1 MSWTSW
7 GRSYLVLYLVGPWNI
22 LSTMGARRQCY
33 WADDS
38 ESVFQIAEYL
48 FALAGLD
55 LAAGGER
62 STEVRTLK
70 PWYVVMP
77 GEDLRGA
84 ILRVLSKV
92 PDFVFFSAT
101 TG

>member
-1 MSWTSW
+1 MVDFM
-7 GRSYLVLYLVGPWNI
+7 GRAYLVGPWNI
-22 LSTMGARRQCY
+22 LSTMGVRRQCY

-55 LAAGGER
+55 LAAGGEQ
-62 STEVRTLK
+62 STEVGTLK